1 MMILGTD
8 VRGAGISVERTK
20 RLRAWAILIIT
31 NLFSFVCMVLVLK
44 GADLHQIW
52 GQVQHMQWHWVSV
65 AVICDACLYL
75 LHGWRWKL
83 LLKPVARIPY
93 VQAVEA
99 VYVGLFASEVF
110 PFRPGEL
117 IRCFLLAKSA
127 RLPLSVS
134 FASALIERIFDG
146 VWLMICFFLALHMG
160 RMPGLLLKGGY
171 FIGLLLVVAAMIL
184 AYAMYAKK
192 QSLGLVFGLSWPRWF
207 DTLIDDLRLIGHSRY
222 LYFSFL
228 VSGCYLLAQ
237 FVPIYATVH
246 AYRLTIPWTA
256 SFVMTVLLRLSSIV
270 PQAPGN
276 LGSFQW
282 VTVHI
287 LSMLGIAGDR
297 VKGFSLILWAVVTI
311 PLILV
316 GLIAIAMEGINLT
329 HLHREAA
336 SAAQERSKL
345 E

>member
-1 MMILGTD
+1 MILGRD
-8 VRGAGISVERTK
+8 VRETAASVERTR
-20 RLRAWAILIIT
+20 RLRAWILLILT
-31 NLFSFVCMVLVLK
+31 NLFSLTCMISVLK

-52 GQVQHMQWHWVSV
+52 EQVQHMRWHWVTF
-65 AVICDACLYL
+65 AVICDVALYL

-83 LLKPVARIPY
+83 LLKPVARVPY
-93 VQAVEA
+93 AQTVEA

-146 VWLMICFFLALHMG
+146 IWLMICFFIALQMG
-160 RMPGLLLKGGY
+160 KMPGLLLTGGY
-171 FIGLLLVVAAMIL
+171 VIGALLIVAALVL

-192 QSLGLVFGLSWPRWF
+192 QSLGLVFGIAWPRWF
-207 DTLIDDLRLIGHSRY
+207 DTLIEDLRLIGHSRY

-228 VSGCYLLAQ
+228 VSGAYLLAQ
-237 FVPIYATVH
+237 FLPIYATVQ
-246 AYRLTIPWTA
+246 AYQLMIPWTA
-256 SFVMTVLLRLSSIV
+256 SFIMAVLLRLSSIV

-282 VTVHI
+282 VVVQILAMLHI
-287 LSMLGIAGDR
+287 GGGH

-311 PLILV
+311 PLILA
-316 GLIAIAMEGINLT
+316 GLVAIAMEGINLT
-329 HLHREAA
+329 HLRREAA
-336 SAAQERSKL
+336 SAAQKRNERG
-345 E
+345 

>member
-1 MMILGTD
+1 
-8 VRGAGISVERTK
+8 
-20 RLRAWAILIIT
+20 
-31 NLFSFVCMVLVLK
+31 VLK

-52 GQVQHMQWHWVSV
+52 EQVQHMRWHWITFAVVCDV
-65 AVICDACLYL
+65 ALYL

-83 LLKPVARIPY
+83 LLKPVQRVPY
-93 VQAVEA
+93 AQTVQA
-99 VYVGLFASEVF
+99 VYVGLFASDVL

-117 IRCFLLAKSA
+117 LRCFLLAKSA

-146 VWLMICFFLALHMG
+146 VWLMICFFVALQMG
-160 RMPGLLLKGGY
+160 KMPGLLLTGGY
-171 FIGLLLVVAAMIL
+171 VIGALLFVGAIVL

-207 DTLIDDLRLIGHSRY
+207 DTLIEDLRLIGHSRY

-228 VSGCYLLAQ
+228 VSGAYLLAQ
-237 FVPIYATVH
+237 FLPIWATVH
-246 AYRLTIPWTA
+246 AYQLDIPWTA
-256 SFVMTVLLRLSSIV
+256 SFVMAVLLRLSSIV

-287 LSMLGIAGDR
+287 LNMLGIYGDH
-297 VKGFSLILWAVVTI
+297 VKGFSLILWAVITI
-311 PLILV
+311 PLILA

-329 HLHREAA
+329 HLRREAA
-336 SAAQERSKL
+336 SAAQKRNERI

>member
-1 MMILGTD
+1 MLERDLRDT
-8 VRGAGISVERTK
+8 ATCVERTK
-20 RLRAWAILIIT
+20 RLRACIILILN
-31 NLFSFVCMVLVLK
+31 NLISLACMISVLK

-52 GQVQHMQWHWVSV
+52 EQVQHMQWHWITFAVVCDV
-65 AVICDACLYL
+65 ALYL

-83 LLKPVARIPY
+83 LLKPVARVPY
-93 VQAVEA
+93 AQTVEA
-99 VYVGLFASEVF
+99 VYVGLFASEVL

-134 FASALIERIFDG
+134 FASAVIERIFDG
-146 VWLMICFFLALHMG
+146 VWLMIGFFIALHMG

-171 FIGLLLVVAAMIL
+171 FIGILLVVAAIIL

-192 QSLGLVFGLSWPRWF
+192 QSLRLVFGISWPRWF
-207 DTLIDDLRLIGHSRY
+207 NTLIEDLRLIGHSRY

-228 VSGCYLLAQ
+228 VSGAYLLAQ
-237 FVPIYATVH
+237 FLPIYATVQ
-246 AYRLTIPWTA
+246 AYHLTIPWTA
-256 SFVMTVLLRLSSIV
+256 SFVMAVLLRLSSIV

-287 LSMLGIAGDR
+287 LHILGIYGDH
-297 VKGFSLILWAVVTI
+297 VKGFSLILWAVITL
-311 PLILV
+311 PLILA
-316 GLIAIAMEGINLT
+316 GLFAIAMEGINLT
-329 HLHREAA
+329 HLRREAA
-336 SAAQERSKL
+336 SAAQKRNERR
-345 E
+345 